1 MVILQEQ
8 VNLCYKLMLK
18 MLVFHEGVYG
28 LKQKRKYLCEP
39 SSPGG
44 VIDASFSCD
53 SSSDSWTVAS
63 SVSLS
68 LEPLFKRS
76 RAQDQQMRL
85 PSVNRV
91 SIDVLNSP
99 R

>member
-1 MVILQEQ
+1 MNQ
-8 VNLCYKLMLK
+8 CYKLMLK
-18 MLVFHEGVYG
+18 LLVCDDGIYSLH
-28 LKQKRKYLCEP
+28 QKRKRVSEP

-53 SSSDSWTVAS
+53 SSNDSWTAAS

-68 LEPLFKRS
+68 LQPMFKRS

-91 SIDVLNSP
+91 SIDVLHSP

>member
-1 MVILQEQ
+1 
-8 VNLCYKLMLK
+8 VNQCYKLMLK
-18 MLVFHEGVYG
+18 LLVCDDGIYSLH
-28 LKQKRKYLCEP
+28 QKRKRVSEP
-39 SSPGG
+39 GSPGG

-53 SSSDSWTVAS
+53 SSNDSWTAAS

-68 LEPLFKRS
+68 LQPMFKRS

-91 SIDVLNSP
+91 SIDVLHSP

>member
-1 MVILQEQ
+1 
-8 VNLCYKLMLK
+8 MLK
-18 MLVFHEGVYG
+18 LLVCNDGIYSLH
-28 LKQKRKYLCEP
+28 QKRKRVSEP

-53 SSSDSWTVAS
+53 SSNDSWTVAS

-68 LEPLFKRS
+68 LSLQPMFKRS